1 MPFFVFAVLIGIIIV
16 ILVIDSYRLAVKDER
31 IMGLESNQLDEE
43 SLEIF
48 IGTLERYVKLCD
60 CFGSDDPH
68 GNDEACFQEKNYMDD
83 VRDAIKIYLEE
94 RC

>member
-1 MPFFVFAVLIGIIIV
+1 MPFFIFMVMVGLVIV

-31 IMGLESNQLDEE
+31 ISDLESSQLDEE
-43 SLEIF
+43 SLGMF

-60 CFGSDDPH
+60 CYGSDDPH
-68 GNDEACFQEKNYMDD
+68 GDDEACFQEKNYMDD